1 MSAGPGMAP
10 SALATP
16 VHQTASRS
24 PAAQAAQA
32 PRHGR
37 PGLLWAAAF
46 LGLLGACASPPAAPP
61 GAPAPLSGRLLLKVD
76 ASPQAM
82 AQSVSAGFELTGS
95 DAAGELRLAT
105 PLGTQLVEA
114 RWAPGA
120 ASLRTS
126 DGLREFPDLN
136 SLARE
141 ALGEEVPLAALP
153 HWLAGR
159 PWPAQAFELATDGSG
174 FSQLGWSIDT
184 RRLAA
189 EGQLEARRPEAPTIL
204 LRVRLDR

>member
-1 MSAGPGMAP
+1 MSAGPGMES
-10 SALATP
+10 SALAAP
-16 VHQTASRS
+16 VHQTASRC
-24 PAAQAAQA
+24 PAAQVAQA
-32 PRHGR
+32 PRRGR
-37 PGLLWAAAF
+37 SVLLGAAAV
-46 LGLLGACASPPAAPP
+46 LSLLGACASPPAAPP
-61 GAPAPLSGRLLLKVD
+61 GASAPLSGRLLLKVE

-114 RWAPGA
+114 RWAPGT

-189 EGQLEARRPEAPTIL
+189 EGQLEARRPEAPAIL